1 MDATLDRGARAP
13 VWPAAPAPRH
23 VADLPSPRG
32 LPWIGNAHQVRPGN
46 LHLTLERWF
55 AEIGGPFALRLGP
68 RRVVVMADAGALQTA
83 LRNRPDQFRRAVPI
97 ESVFAEMGANGVF
110 SVEGPA
116 WGAQRRLVMQALSPA
131 QLRGFHPT
139 LVTITRRL
147 LKRWAAAAAAGRVV
161 EMTDDLTRYTVDVT
175 TALAFGEDPNTLERD
190 GDVIQRHLAQVFPT
204 IMRRVN
210 APFPWWRHVRLP
222 VDRRFDASMAAVH
235 EHVRG
240 LIARARAR
248 LRIEPAAAPRN
259 VLEAMLLQAASPD
272 GRISDADVQ
281 ANVITLLLAGEDT
294 TAHTLAWTLHH
305 LALHPHW
312 QDRLHDR
319 ACEVLGEA
327 DVCPTLDDLAG
338 LDEFEACATEATRL
352 KPIVPLFYLETRNEV
367 VLDGVRL
374 PPGTPLICIL
384 RPPMLDER
392 HFGRAGEYRPERWLA
407 AKGCPA
413 HGGLAHDSR
422 AWAQFGAGPRV
433 CPGRHLAGSEIRL
446 VLSMLMRRFRVVHAV
461 DPRSIVE
468 RNAFTM
474 APDRMPL
481 RLVPRANTTPAP
493 RAPRPGAPARCQAH
507 TPSCAAQG
515 AVQ

>member
-1 MDATLDRGARAP
+1 MDTTLR
-13 VWPAAPAPRH
+13 PAALGPASTAAPGPREI
-23 VADLPSPRG
+23 ADLPSPPG
-32 LPWIGNAHQVRPGN
+32 LPWIGNAHQVRPSS

-55 AEIGGPFALRLGP
+55 AELGGPFVMRLGS
-68 RRVVVMADAGALQTA
+68 RRVVVMAHAGALQSA
-83 LRNRPDQFRRAVPI
+83 LRSRPEQFRRASPI

-116 WGAQRRLVMQALSPA
+116 WNAQRRLVMQALSPA

-147 LKRWAAAAAAGRVV
+147 LKRWAEASSAGRVV

-190 GDVIQRHLAQVFPT
+190 GDAIQRHLAQVFPT

-222 VDRRFDASMAAVH
+222 VDRRFDASMTAVH

-240 LIARARAR
+240 LIERARQR
-248 LRIEPAAAPRN
+248 LRADPDTAPRN
-259 VLEAMLLQAASPD
+259 VLETMLVQAASPD
-272 GRISDADVQ
+272 SPLADSDVQ

-312 QDRLHDR
+312 QDHLHDK
-319 ACEVLGEA
+319 ACAVLGDA
-327 DVCPTLDDLAG
+327 DVCPTLEQLAE
-338 LDEFEACATEATRL
+338 LDAFEACATEATRL
-352 KPIVPLFYLETRNEV
+352 KPIVPLFYMETRAEV
-367 VLDGVRL
+367 VLDEVRL
-374 PPGTPLICIL
+374 PAGTPLICVL
-384 RPPMLDER
+384 RPPMLEER
-392 HFGRAGEYRPERWLA
+392 HFWRAAEYRPERWLA
-407 AKGCPA
+407 AAAGCPVHGSAA
-413 HGGLAHDSR
+413 HESR

-433 CPGRHLAGSEIRL
+433 CPGRHLAGNEIRL
-446 VLSMLMRRFRVVHAV
+446 VLSTLMRHFRIEHAV
-461 DPRSIVE
+461 DPTSVRE

-474 APDRMPL
+474 SPDRMPL
-481 RLVPRANTTPAP
+481 RLVPRN
-493 RAPRPGAPARCQAH
+493 AH
-507 TPSCAAQG
+507 LHPEHVA
-515 AVQ
+515 